1 MNTPNIFSTRLPIVA
16 LVAALL
22 AAGCGG
28 GSSSQQTETPTTVTT
43 GTVALL
49 FTDKPTDE
57 FRAIKLNLVEA
68 TLIGGEGQQTLFQG
82 VKSIDLLD
90 LTNYNEPVVF
100 GQVEVGIYTKLRLI
114 IDELELVPDDGG
126 PSIFPA
132 LPADGKI
139 DLLEPK
145 GFAVLPGRTLMAE
158 IDMDANKS
166 IKITGAGKSRRVNF
180 RPVVKAHF
188 MDGGLPDKLARLEGI
203 VSEIFDSPAG
213 SFRLC
218 SAEMP
223 DNCVTATTSA
233 GTSIFDSEGL
243 ATDFATLMV
252 NDPAV
257 AIGRYVVADDIT
269 LDALIVEI
277 GGNSE
282 QVSGNVVSDPV
293 DKQFLLL
300 SDDSSDIVVELQD
313 GTKYFDAV
321 GELGADSVVLGAD
334 LEIEGV
340 RPAKADPADP
350 DLIRAALVFVE
361 AEDDEQLSG
370 TIIEPLDAVARSF
383 GLTPT
388 AGSDTCVRVDNDA
401 DILLV
406 DTAASEITMGTIDDL
421 ALGQVVDLF
430 GATAE
435 DSCFDANEVIVD
447 VVP

>member
-1 MNTPNIFSTRLPIVA
+1 MNTSINYSTRLPILA
-16 LVAALL
+16 LVVAILV
-22 AAGCGG
+22 AGCGG
-28 GSSSQQTETPTTVTT
+28 GSNSQQSATPTTVTT

-57 FRAIKLNLVEA
+57 FSAIKLNVVEA

-100 GQVEVGIYTKLRLI
+100 GQVKVGIYTKLRLI
-114 IDELELVPDDGG
+114 IDELELVPNDGG

-132 LPADGKI
+132 LPANGKI
-139 DLLEPK
+139 DLLEPQ

-166 IKITGAGKSRRVNF
+166 IKITGAGKSRRYNF

-203 VSEIFDSPAG
+203 VSEILASPTG

-223 DNCVTATTSA
+223 DNCVTVNTVAS
-233 GTSIFDSEGL
+233 TSIFDNEGL

-257 AIGRYVVADDIT
+257 AIGRYAVADDIT

-300 SDDSSDIVVELQD
+300 SDDSGDIVVELQD
-313 GTKYFDAV
+313 GTKFFDAV
-321 GELGADSVVLGAD
+321 GELGPDSVVLGAD

-370 TIIEPLDAVARSF
+370 TIIEPLDAAARSF

-388 AGSDTCVRVDNDA
+388 EGSDTCVRVDVDA

-406 DTAASEITMGTIDDL
+406 DTAASEVTMGTIDDL
-421 ALGQVVDLF
+421 ALGQMVDLF